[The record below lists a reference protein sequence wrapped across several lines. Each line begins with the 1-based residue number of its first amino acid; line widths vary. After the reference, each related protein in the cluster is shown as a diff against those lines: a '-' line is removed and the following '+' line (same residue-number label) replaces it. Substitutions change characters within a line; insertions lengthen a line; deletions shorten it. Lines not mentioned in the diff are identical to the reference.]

1 MKTRF
6 TELVGVEHPI
16 VQGGMQWVGRAE
28 LVAAVANA
36 GALGLI
42 TALTQPTPED
52 LTKEIARCRDMT
64 DKPFGVNLT
73 ILPAIK
79 PPPYAEYRQAIIEA
93 GIKIVETAG
102 NKPQEHV
109 TEFKKHGIKIIH
121 KCTSVRHGLSAER
134 MGVDAL
140 SIDGF
145 ECAGHP
151 GEDDTPGL
159 ILIPA
164 AADKIKIPM
173 IASGGF
179 GDGRGLVAALALGAE
194 GINMG
199 TRFMCTKESPI
210 HQLVKER
217 IVANDERETELI
229 FRTMRNTSRVARNAI
244 STKVV
249 AMEKEGAKFEDVRE
263 LVAGARGKMVYAT
276 GDADEGIWSAGQVQG
291 LIHDIPTCAEL
302 VSRIMREAE
311 AIIQQPARSHDV
323 GRPPSG
329 RRIGGLTPVKDRPL
343 SSSSLHSQQ
352 REEPMKAY
360 VYGANGAEIAEI
372 AKPSPKGTQ
381 VLVKVHACGLN
392 RADLGMTKGHVH
404 GAAGGVGT
412 VLGMEWAGE
421 VAELG
426 PDAKGVK
433 VGDKIMGSGG
443 AAFAEYTLAD
453 HGRLF
458 RAPSN
463 MNFEEA
469 ATLPVALATMH
480 NAVVT
485 NGALQKGQTVLIQ
498 GASSGVGLM
507 AMQIAKFKGAKLV
520 IGSSTDAMRRGRLK
534 EFGADLAVDSSDPGW
549 VDQVLKATGGEGVDL
564 IVDQVSGQVA
574 NQNLDRH
581 QGQGPHRQCRP
592 ARRHPRRLQF
602 RPARRPPHQLY
613 RRHLPHPH
621 HRGSPRDL

>member
-1 MKTRF
+1 MFKTRF

-52 LTKEIARCRDMT
+52 LTKEIARCRGLT

-73 ILPAIK
+73 ILPSIK
-79 PPPYAEYRQAIIEA
+79 PPPYAEYRQAIIES

-109 TEFKKHGIKIIH
+109 TEFKKHGVKIIH

-179 GDGRGLVAALALGAE
+179 GDGRGLVAALALGAD

-229 FRTMRNTSRVARNAI
+229 FRTMRNTSRVAKNAI

-249 AMEKEGAKFEDVRE
+249 AMEREGAKFEDIRD

-276 GDADEGIWSAGQVQG
+276 GDSDEGIWSAGQVQG
-291 LIHDIPTCAEL
+291 LIHDIPSCAEL
-302 VSRIMREAE
+302 VSRIMRDAE
-311 AIIQQPARSHDV
+311 AIIQSRFGAMM
-323 GRPPSG
+323 SG
-329 RRIGGLTPVKDRPL
+329 RRR
-343 SSSSLHSQQ
+343 
-352 REEPMKAY
+352 
-360 VYGANGAEIAEI
+360 
-372 AKPSPKGTQ
+372 
-381 VLVKVHACGLN
+381 
-392 RADLGMTKGHVH
+392 
-404 GAAGGVGT
+404 
-412 VLGMEWAGE
+412 
-421 VAELG
+421 
-426 PDAKGVK
+426 
-433 VGDKIMGSGG
+433 
-443 AAFAEYTLAD
+443 
-453 HGRLF
+453 
-458 RAPSN
+458 
-463 MNFEEA
+463 EA
-469 ATLPVALATMH
+469 A
-480 NAVVT
+480 
-485 NGALQKGQTVLIQ
+485 
-498 GASSGVGLM
+498 
-507 AMQIAKFKGAKLV
+507 
-520 IGSSTDAMRRGRLK
+520 
-534 EFGADLAVDSSDPGW
+534 E
-549 VDQVLKATGGEGVDL
+549 
-564 IVDQVSGQVA
+564 
-574 NQNLDRH
+574 
-581 QGQGPHRQCRP
+581 
-592 ARRHPRRLQF
+592 
-602 RPARRPPHQLY
+602 
-613 RRHLPHPH
+613 
-621 HRGSPRDL
+621 